1 MGKLKADAAIF
12 SIRDCI
18 KILDAETDEEVFTL
32 KSSLL
37 NLTPTY
43 YIMKNG
49 ETKATV
55 RKDRVSIH
63 KTIRVYEGEASFN
76 PIMNTTQN
84 ECLLQLHGGLVFE
97 RNTDIYKGN
106 TEEKV
111 AYSHEKLFN
120 LGGLVGADEY
130 AIRIEA
136 GTDIP
141 LVLAA
146 MITKDEIQDK
156 KEKAEAEAATSGE
169 ACERDA
175 KRAKLDEIDK
185 TSD

>member
-43 YIMKNG
+43 YIMKDG
-49 ETKATV
+49 ETKATI
-55 RKDRVSIH
+55 RKDRLSIH
-63 KTIRVYEGEASFN
+63 GTIRVYEGEASFN
-76 PIMNTTQN
+76 PILNTTQN
-84 ECLLQLHGGLVFE
+84 ECLLQPHGGLVFE

-146 MITKDEIQDK
+146 MIVKDELKDK
-156 KEKAEAEAATSGE
+156 SEKAEADAAAARS
-169 ACERDA
+169 R
-175 KRAKLDEIDK
+175 KSIRR
-185 TSD
+185 SR